1 MKTVVGILRSRS
13 DAELMAERLRTIGI
27 KNENI
32 NLLSPET
39 SPDELAKI
47 PTTETEQPGVGPVL
61 GGVVGVALGAAG
73 GMGLG
78 TAVATLLVPGVG
90 PVLAL
95 GLAGAALLGAGGAAG
110 GAAVGAALEDAMG
123 SGLPVDEL
131 FVYEDALRQG
141 RTVVIAFADD
151 DAQAEQA
158 RRSMQE
164 SGAETVDAAREA
176 WWVGLRDDE
185 KAHYSV
191 ENRDFEEQERTYRHG
206 YEGALHPVVRGKSY
220 SEAAGHLTALYPKDH
235 HEDSFRRGY
244 ERGRNH
250 YLELLG
256 RRVAPGTKTSE
267 DHKEAKNA
275 SQ

>member
-78 TAVATLLVPGVG
+78 AAVATLLVPGVG

-95 GLAGAALLGAGGAAG
+95 GLAGAALLAAGGAAG
-110 GAAVGAALEDAMG
+110 GAVVGAALEDAMG
-123 SGLPVDEL
+123 RGLPVDEL

-151 DAQAEQA
+151 DAQAGQA
-158 RRSMQE
+158 RTIMRE
-164 SGAETVDAAREA
+164 FGAETVDAAREA

-191 ENRDFEEQERTYRHG
+191 ENRNFEEQEGFYRHG
-206 YEGALHPVVRGKSY
+206 FEGALHPAVRGRSY
-220 SEAAGHLTALYPKDH
+220 TGAVNHLTAVYPKEYN
-235 HEDSFRRGY
+235 EDSFRRGY

-256 RRVAPGTKTSE
+256 RRGVPGTKTSE

-275 SQ
+275 SK